1 MHAFAPFA
9 AFRPFSVQR
18 ASGPR
23 PAPGFELF
31 LVRKPG
37 GVGWEPLMVR
47 KADLSGFESFQV
59 RTNG

>member
-18 ASGPR
+18 ASGSR

-31 LVRKPG
+31 YVRTADG
-37 GVGWEPLMVR
+37 TGWEPFQVR
-47 KADLSGFESFQV
+47 KAEGTSFESFQV
-59 RTNG
+59 RTDG